1 MRIFRSAAAAGLI
14 AAIAY
19 ASWPATRHNA
29 LCQDKSSRTMML
41 IRLLL
46 SLWIATQAA
55 PAQSTQNTEQGSA
68 TLPAAVDEIEAEPLP
83 GSSVEH
89 ERAMLESLYAAPDA
103 LLLWSEHERL
113 SRQARELLE
122 ILKSSEAYGLRPSD
136 YGVDRLLASAT
147 ELSNDSPAVDWAQ
160 FDVRLSRAAI
170 RLITHLHFG
179 RIDPRAAGFELMQ
192 SRGEFNVASVVAGI
206 ASAPKVTDAVM
217 AIEPRFFH
225 YALLKTALAQYRA
238 LAADPSLTQLPSF
251 GKRTLHAGEGYVGA
265 PALRRLLTA
274 LGDLAPA
281 ATADA
286 TSDLTLDASLISGLK
301 HFQDRHGLTAD
312 GSLGAQTYQA
322 LTTPLAQRVR
332 QIELTLERWRWL
344 PPFDAP
350 PIIVNIPQ
358 FSLFAFRTTEDRD
371 VNVLQM
377 PVIVGQTYSRTRTP
391 VFVGDLQYVIFRPYW
406 DVPRSIVV
414 HEMLPQIRADA
425 GYLRR
430 NHLELVDGQSDA
442 GAVVAPTATTLA
454 ALAAG
459 QLRLRQRPG
468 DDNSLGLIKF
478 VFPNT
483 HNVYMHGTPAQR
495 LFLLSRRAF
504 SHGCIRVND
513 PVALAR
519 YVLRD
524 TAGDWDDAK
533 ITAAMHASTSL
544 RVELTESIRVMI
556 LYGTALA
563 TEAGATDF
571 FDDIYGD
578 DRKLETLLGLS
589 PVSSAE

>member
-1 MRIFRSAAAAGLI
+1 MRIFRSAAVGGLI

-19 ASWPATRHNA
+19 ASWPPTRDNA
-29 LCQDKSSRTMML
+29 FCQDKSSRTIML

-55 PAQSTQNTEQGSA
+55 PAQSTQNTEQRSA

-103 LLLWSEHERL
+103 QLLWSEHERL
-113 SRQARELLE
+113 SSQARELLE
-122 ILKSSEAYGLRPSD
+122 ILKSSEAYGLRPGD

-147 ELSNDSPAVDWAQ
+147 ELSSDSAAVDWAQ

-206 ASAPKVTDAVM
+206 ASAPKVSDAVM

-238 LAADPSLTQLPSF
+238 LAADLSLTQLPSF

-274 LGDLAPA
+274 LGDLAAA
-281 ATADA
+281 ATPDA

-414 HEMLPQIRADA
+414 HEMLPKIRADA
-425 GYLRR
+425 DYLRR
-430 NHLELVDGQSDA
+430 NNLELVDGQSDA

-478 VFPNT
+478 VFPNA

-524 TAGDWDDAK
+524 TAGNWDDAK

-544 RVELTESIRVMI
+544 RVELRESIRVMI

>member
-1 MRIFRSAAAAGLI
+1 MGIFRSAAAAGLI

-29 LCQDKSSRTMML
+29 LCQDKSSRTTML

-55 PAQSTQNTEQGSA
+55 PAQSTQDTEQGRA
-68 TLPAAVDEIEAEPLP
+68 TLPAAVDEIETEPLP

-122 ILKSSEAYGLRPSD
+122 ILKSSEAYGLRPGD

-170 RLITHLHFG
+170 RLITQLHFG

-192 SRGEFNVASVVAGI
+192 SRGEFNVANVVAGI

-281 ATADA
+281 ATAEA

-350 PIIVNIPQ
+350 PIVVNIPQ

-544 RVELTESIRVMI
+544 RVELTEPIRVMI